1 MQRLSIISFFLLP
14 FYIPKEVFRMPVFK
28 YEALDAQGV
37 AIKDEIEAL
46 SQKEAVS
53 KIRNMGYFPT
63 KVHARGEAKKP
74 TAKAAIRP
82 TKRRGAGGKV
92 KVKYITQFARQLS
105 TLQDAGLPILRSLRI
120 LQEQQK
126 SGTFKRVIG
135 YVGDDI
141 EGGST
146 LSEAMGRFPR
156 AFDRLF
162 VNMVAAGETGGV
174 LDLILA
180 RVADF
185 MEKAQ
190 KLKARVKSAMVYP
203 IVVLTAAFTILLL
216 LMWKVIPQFEIVLKE
231 MTEGAQ
237 LPAITRGVL
246 AVANWVGKQ
255 YGWAILLAVPVAIIF
270 LLRLV
275 RQFQFGRFVLDTI
288 KLKIPVLGQ
297 LSSKVA
303 VTRWTRTL
311 GTLISAGVPILDAI
325 NVTRETSG
333 NEVFANMLGN
343 VHNSIRQG
351 DTFAGPL
358 RQSKTVD
365 LIVSNMVAV
374 GEETGDL
381 DKMLLKVADNYDEQ
395 VDVLVSSLM
404 SLLEP
409 IMIIC
414 LGLIVLTI
422 VLSIFLPM
430 ITIITKLNV

>member
-1 MQRLSIISFFLLP
+1 
-14 FYIPKEVFRMPVFK
+14 MPVFK
-28 YEALDAQGV
+28 YEALDSQGV
-37 AIKDEIEAL
+37 AIKNEIEAL

-63 KVHARGEAKKP
+63 KVHARGMAKK
-74 TAKAAIRP
+74 TAAKAAARP
-82 TKRRGAGGKV
+82 KRRRGAGGRV
-92 KVKYITQFARQLS
+92 KIKFITQFARQLS

-120 LQEQQK
+120 LQDQQK
-126 SGTFKRVIG
+126 AGTFKKVIG
-135 YVGDDI
+135 YVGDEI

-174 LDLILA
+174 LDLILS
-180 RVADF
+180 RIADF

-203 IVVLTAAFTILLL
+203 CVVLGAAFTILLM
-216 LMWKVIPQFEIVLKE
+216 LMWKVIPQFETVLTE
-231 MTEGAQ
+231 MTQGAK
-237 LPAITRGVL
+237 LPKTTQVVL
-246 AVANWVGKQ
+246 AIADWIATR
-255 YGWAILLAVPVAIIF
+255 YGWVVLLAAPFAIIF
-270 LLRLV
+270 LLRLMK
-275 RQFQFGRFVLDTI
+275 QFRPGRLVLDTI
-288 KLKIPVLGQ
+288 KLKLPVLGQ
-297 LSSKVA
+297 LSSKIA

-311 GTLISAGVPILDAI
+311 GTLIGAGVPILDAI
-325 NVTRETSG
+325 NVTRETAG

-343 VHNSIRQG
+343 VHDSIRQG

-395 VDVLVSSLM
+395 VDVLVASLM

-409 IMIIC
+409 IMILV
-414 LGLIVLTI
+414 LGAVVMVI

-430 ITIITKLNV
+430 ITIITKLSV